1 MYHALTRNMS
11 LPVGAVVLVVAQ
23 LICAVLFV
31 IDLMSETILRKE
43 GRADVYHITLE
54 TVLIICL
61 VASIVFEWQAGKKL
75 LRRATVLQ
83 DNLDNAN
90 KAVFQVVEA
99 HFDSWGLTPSER
111 DVAGFVVKG
120 MTTAEIAELR
130 GSSEATIKAHLN
142 AVYRKSGSLNRAG
155 MLSNVIDSL
164 ISGRID

>member
-11 LPVGAVVLVVAQ
+11 LPFGAVVLVVAQ
-23 LICAVLFV
+23 LICAVLFM
-31 IDLMSETILRKE
+31 IDLLSETILRQE

-54 TVLIICL
+54 SVLIVCL

-75 LRRATVLQ
+75 LRRTNMLQ
-83 DNLDNAN
+83 GNLDNAS

-130 GSSEATIKAHLN
+130 GCSEATVKAHLN
-142 AVYRKSGSLNRAG
+142 AVYRKSGSVNRAG

-164 ISGRID
+164 ISGRIQ